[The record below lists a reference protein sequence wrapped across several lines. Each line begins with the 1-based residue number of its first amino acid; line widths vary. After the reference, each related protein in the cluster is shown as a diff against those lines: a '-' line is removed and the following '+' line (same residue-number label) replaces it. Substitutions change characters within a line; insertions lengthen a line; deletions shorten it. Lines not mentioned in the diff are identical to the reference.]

1 MSDDAALEAFR
12 LADSFL
18 PVGSY
23 TVSSGLEQF
32 VQDDRVED
40 AADLE
45 ALLRTYLRQQV
56 GRADLVAL
64 RAAHTGARAG
74 DLDAVGAADDRLA
87 AVTLSA
93 ELRETARRLGAR
105 LLSLERDLN
114 DGGLVAAYADRVDA
128 GATPGT
134 YATVLGLA
142 TGSAGIEER
151 RACLLYCHGFV
162 TGLVGT
168 AQRLLSLGHTD
179 AQRLIDG
186 LIPAIVAAVDASEG
200 RSLDSMDPFS
210 PLVDILSAE
219 HERADRR
226 LFVS

>member
-12 LADSFL
+12 LGDSFL
-18 PVGSY
+18 PVGTY

-32 VQDDRVED
+32 VQDDRIED

-45 ALLRTYLRQQV
+45 ALLETYLRQQV
-56 GRADLVAL
+56 GRANLVAL
-64 RAAHTGARAG
+64 RAAHTGARTD
-74 DLDAVGAADDRLA
+74 DLDAVGAADDRLE

-105 LLSLERDLN
+105 LLSLERDLHN
-114 DGGLVAAYADRVDA
+114 GGHVEAYAEQVDA
-128 GATPGT
+128 GARTGT
-134 YATVLGLA
+134 YAVVLGLT

-151 RACLLYCHGFV
+151 QACLLYCHGFV

-179 AQRLIDG
+179 AQRIIDG
-186 LIPAIVAAVDASEG
+186 LAPAMVAAVDASEG

-210 PLVDILSAE
+210 PLVEVLSAE

>member
-1 MSDDAALEAFR
+1 MSDDATLEAFR

-32 VQDDRVED
+32 VQDDRIED
-40 AADLE
+40 ATDLE
-45 ALLRTYLRQQV
+45 ALLETYLRQQV

-64 RAAHTGARAG
+64 RAAHAGARAET
-74 DLDAVGAADDRLA
+74 LDAVAAADRHLA
-87 AVTLSA
+87 AVTLAA
-93 ELRETARRLGAR
+93 ELRETAQRLGAR
-105 LLSLERDLN
+105 LLSLERDLH
-114 DGGLVAAYADRVDA
+114 DGGLVAAYGDRVDA

-134 YATVLGLA
+134 YAAVLGLT
-142 TGSAGIEER
+142 TGAAGIEAG
-151 RACLLYCHGFV
+151 RACRLYCHGFV

-179 AQRLIDG
+179 AQRIIDG
-186 LIPAIVAAVDASEG
+186 LAPTMVAAVDASEG

-210 PLVDILSAE
+210 PLVDVLSAE

>member
-1 MSDDAALEAFR
+1 MSDDTALEAFR
-12 LADSFL
+12 LGDSFL

-32 VQDDRVED
+32 VQNDRIEN
-40 AADLE
+40 ATDLE

-64 RAAHTGARAG
+64 RAAHTGARAD
-74 DLDAVGAADDRLA
+74 DLDAVSAADDRLA

-93 ELRETARRLGAR
+93 ELRETAQRLGAR
-105 LLSLERDLN
+105 LLSLERDLH
-114 DGGLVAAYADRVDA
+114 DGGHVEAYAERVDA

-134 YATVLGLA
+134 YAVVLGLT

-151 RACLLYCHGFV
+151 RACLLYCHGFT
-162 TGLVGT
+162 TGLVGS
-168 AQRLLSLGHTD
+168 AQRLLSFGHTE

-186 LIPAIVAAVDASEG
+186 LTPAMIAAVDTSEG
-200 RSLDSMDPFS
+200 RSLDSMDPFC

>member
-1 MSDDAALEAFR
+1 M
-12 LADSFL
+12 
-18 PVGSY
+18 

-32 VQDDRVED
+32 VQGDRVED
-40 AADLE
+40 AGDLK
-45 ALLRTYLRQQV
+45 ALLKTYLRQQV
-56 GRADLVAL
+56 DSADLVAL
-64 RAAHTGARAG
+64 RAAHAGARA
-74 DLDAVGAADDRLA
+74 DNLDATATADEQLE

-93 ELRETARRLGAR
+93 ELRETAQRLGAQ
-105 LLSLERDLN
+105 LLSLEWDLQE
-114 DGGLVAAYADRVDA
+114 GHVEAYAERVDA

-134 YATVLGLA
+134 YAVVLGLT

-168 AQRLLSLGHTD
+168 ARRLLSLGHTD
-179 AQRLIDG
+179 AQRIIDG
-186 LIPAIVAAVDASEG
+186 LTPAMVAAVDASEG
-200 RSLDSMDPFS
+200 RSLDSMDTFS
-210 PLVDILSAE
+210 PLVDVLSAE